1 MADDH
6 TLQLTDEY
14 KNWLSDLKKRI
25 RSARQKALL
34 AVNKELVL
42 LYWQI
47 GHEILHRQE
56 RCGWGSKIVNQL
68 SADLKK
74 AFPDMQGFSRTNLL
88 YMRLFAKTWTNEEI
102 VQEPLGQLPWYHHLT
117 LLDKLS
123 DNEER
128 LAYAR
133 LAIENGWSRNVMV
146 HHIELGTADR
156 IGKAQNNFA
165 DFLPPAESELA
176 AETLK
181 DPYKF
186 DFIAMTAKMQEK
198 DLKKALLEK
207 ITEFLMELGSGFA
220 YAGREVVLDVGGEEF
235 RIDLLFYHLKL
246 HCYVVIELKTGKFK
260 PEHLGQLS
268 FYMTAVD
275 RQMKSG
281 CDAPTIG
288 LLLCKNK
295 NKIVAEY
302 ALQDVRK
309 PIGISEYELTKALP
323 EHIKGQLPGI
333 EELEHALSDHN

>member
-1 MADDH
+1 MAGNQ
-6 TLQLTDEY
+6 LQLTDEY
-14 KNWLSDLKKRI
+14 KNWLADLKKRI
-25 RSARQKALL
+25 RSAQQKAML

-47 GHEILHRQE
+47 GHEILLRQE
-56 RCGWGSKIVNQL
+56 RSGWGAKIVNQL
-68 SADLKK
+68 SNDLKE

-88 YMRLFAKTWTNEEI
+88 YMRLFAKTWTKEEI

-117 LLDKLS
+117 LLDKLPG
-123 DNEER
+123 NEER

-176 AETLK
+176 AEALK

-198 DLKKALLEK
+198 DLKQALLEK

-220 YAGREVVLDVGGEEF
+220 YAGKEVVLEVGGEEF

-246 HCYVVIELKTGKFK
+246 HCYVVIELKTGKFR

-295 NKIVAEY
+295 NRIVAEY

-333 EELEHALSDHN
+333 EELERALTEDK

>member
-1 MADDH
+1 
-6 TLQLTDEY
+6 
-14 KNWLSDLKKRI
+14 
-25 RSARQKALL
+25 
-34 AVNKELVL
+34 
-42 LYWQI
+42 
-47 GHEILHRQE
+47 
-56 RCGWGSKIVNQL
+56 
-68 SADLKK
+68 
-74 AFPDMQGFSRTNLL
+74 
-88 YMRLFAKTWTNEEI
+88 MRLFAKTWTNEEI

-123 DNEER
+123 DNEDR

-133 LAIENGWSRNVMV
+133 LALENGWSRNVMV

-176 AETLK
+176 AEALK

-186 DFIAMTAKMQEK
+186 DFIAMTEKMQEK

-220 YAGREVVLDVGGEEF
+220 YAGKEVVLDVGGEEF

-309 PIGISEYELTKALP
+309 PIGFSL
-323 EHIKGQLPGI
+323 
-333 EELEHALSDHN
+333 

>member
-14 KNWLSDLKKRI
+14 KSWLSDLKNRI

-74 AFPDMQGFSRTNLL
+74 AFPDMQGFSLRNLK
-88 YMRLFAKTWTNEEI
+88 YMRAFASAWQDFQI
-102 VQEPLGQLPWYHHLT
+102 VQEVLAQLPWYHHLT

-176 AETLK
+176 TETLK

-246 HCYVVIELKTGKFK
+246 HCYVAIELKTGKFK
-260 PEHLGQLS
+260 PEHLGQLI
-268 FYMTAVD
+268 F
-275 RQMKSG
+275 
-281 CDAPTIG
+281 I
-288 LLLCKNK
+288 
-295 NKIVAEY
+295 
-302 ALQDVRK
+302 
-309 PIGISEYELTKALP
+309 
-323 EHIKGQLPGI
+323 
-333 EELEHALSDHN
+333 

>member
-1 MADDH
+1 MADDK
-6 TLQLTDEY
+6 LQFTDDY
-14 KNWLSDLKKRI
+14 KNWLTELKKRI
-25 RSARQKALL
+25 KIAQQKAVL

-47 GHEILHRQE
+47 GHEILTRQE
-56 RCGWGSKIVNQL
+56 HSGWGAKIVNQL
-68 SADLKK
+68 SADLKA
-74 AFPDMQGFSRTNLL
+74 AFPDIQGFSRTNLL
-88 YMRLFAKTWTNEEI
+88 YMRAFAKTWGKNEI
-102 VQEPLGQLPWYHHLT
+102 IQEALGQLPWYHHLT

-123 DNEER
+123 DNDER
-128 LAYAR
+128 MAYAR
-133 LAIENGWSRNVMV
+133 LAVENGWSRNVMV
-146 HHIELGTADR
+146 HHIELGTAKR

-165 DFLPPAESELA
+165 AFLPPAESELA
-176 AETLK
+176 VEALK

-186 DFIAMTAKMQEK
+186 DFITLSEKAQEK

-207 ITEFLMELGSGFA
+207 ITEFLVELGSGFA
-220 YAGREVVLDVGGEEF
+220 YAGREVVLDVGGDEF

-268 FYMTAVD
+268 FYMTAID
-275 RQMKSG
+275 RQMKSD

-323 EHIKGQLPGI
+323 DGIKSHLPSV
-333 EELEHALSDHN
+333 EELEQGLTGVEH

>member
-1 MADDH
+1 MEDNQE
-6 TLQLTDEY
+6 LLTAEY
-14 KNWLSDLKKRI
+14 KSWLADLKKRI
-25 RSARQKALL
+25 RAAQQKAML

-47 GHEILHRQE
+47 GHEILLRQE
-56 RCGWGSKIVNQL
+56 RSGWGAKIVNQL
-68 SADLKK
+68 SHDLKE

-88 YMRLFAKTWTNEEI
+88 YMRLFAKTWTKDEI

-117 LLDKLS
+117 LLDKLP
-123 DNEER
+123 DNEDR

-146 HHIELGTADR
+146 HHIELGTAGR

-176 AETLK
+176 AESLK

-186 DFIAMTAKMQEK
+186 DFIAMTEKMQEK

-220 YAGREVVLDVGGEEF
+220 YAGKEVVLDVGGEEF

-295 NKIVAEY
+295 NRIVAEY

-333 EELEHALSDHN
+333 EELERALADDK

>member
-1 MADDH
+1 M
-6 TLQLTDEY
+6 
-14 KNWLSDLKKRI
+14 
-25 RSARQKALL
+25 
-34 AVNKELVL
+34 
-42 LYWQI
+42 
-47 GHEILHRQE
+47 
-56 RCGWGSKIVNQL
+56 
-68 SADLKK
+68 
-74 AFPDMQGFSRTNLL
+74 
-88 YMRLFAKTWTNEEI
+88 
-102 VQEPLGQLPWYHHLT
+102 PWYHHLT
-117 LLDKLS
+117 LLDKLP
-123 DNEER
+123 DNEAR

-146 HHIELGTADR
+146 HHIELGTAGR

-176 AETLK
+176 AEALK

-186 DFIAMTAKMQEK
+186 DFIAMTEKMQEK

-220 YAGREVVLDVGGEEF
+220 YAGKEIVLEVGGEEF

-275 RQMKSG
+275 RRMKSG

-333 EELEHALSDHN
+333 EELERVLADHE